1 MVIYEKMNS
10 TKNLQKWLP
19 YTHWLFIIGCLC
31 WFSSLSIFNLGID
44 QELALFRTDQMVWLN
59 QGRWVNF
66 LISQYIYTQPVLYFF
81 PHLFFIGCAVAS
93 YLFILDSVSIPTTQY
108 KKALLLFPLFCA
120 HPFWFFINEFYANI
134 IPTSLGLLC
143 SAFAAW
149 LYSKELPLSKMGK
162 ISAQLIA
169 LSIAIGAYQAF
180 LFVAFALYIGVIL
193 WQMHSHNLKHN
204 VLRLLQAFGIIA
216 LALAVNYGCQSLLF
230 IIYSATPE
238 YTNNFI
244 NLHLILNEP
253 ITILRSVLNGIKRS
267 YWGSSSVYTSSLISY
282 GAIMIVGI
290 ISLIKTIPSA
300 MRWFG
305 LIVLA
310 GWLISPFSLNFL
322 SGAFAYSMPFR
333 TFLAVP
339 IVMCFVGL
347 AALMHIKNSKWLAVC
362 ISLTLI
368 GNVQILHA
376 HSRYASAKLLLIQH
390 DQQVAAQLMHRIYT
404 LIPDFQTQNQYN
416 VDVMG
421 GLPYS
426 PPYSNVISSVTN
438 ASFFSWDDGNPDRV
452 VYYLKTQGFY
462 GLSPSPNEQRASL
475 RPLYKDMPVW
485 PAQGSVKVQNNTI
498 LVKFADR

>member
-1 MVIYEKMNS
+1 MNS

-44 QELALFRTDQMVWLN
+44 QEFALFRTDQMVWLN

-81 PHLFFIGCAVAS
+81 PHLFFIGCAVIA
-93 YLFILDSVSIPTTQY
+93 YLFILDSVSIPATQY

-143 SAFAAW
+143 SAFAVW
-149 LYSKELPLSKMGK
+149 LYSKELPLSKISK

-193 WQMHSHNLKHN
+193 WQMHSHSLKHN
-204 VLRLLQAFGIIA
+204 VLRLLQALGIIA
-216 LALAVNYGCQSLLF
+216 LSLVANYGFQYLLF
-230 IIYSATPE
+230 IIYSAEPE
-238 YTNNFI
+238 YTNQF
-244 NLHLILNEP
+244 LHLHLVLEDPVPILKS
-253 ITILRSVLNGIKRS
+253 ILTGIKNS
-267 YWGSSSVYTSSLISY
+267 YWGEEAVYTSSLFGY
-282 GAIMIVGI
+282 GLIMIIGI
-290 ISLIKTIPSA
+290 ISLLKTMPRS

-322 SGAFAYSMPFR
+322 SGAFAYTMPFR

-339 IVMCFVGL
+339 IVMFFVGL
-347 AALMHIKNSKWLAVC
+347 TALMHIKNSKWLALC

-376 HSRYASAKLLLIQH
+376 HSRYTSAKLLLIQH
-390 DQQVAAQLMHRIYT
+390 DQQVAAQLMHRIYA
-404 LIPDFQTQNQYN
+404 LIPDFQASKPYN
-416 VDVMG
+416 LDVLG
-421 GLPYS
+421 GISYF
-426 PPYSNVISSVTN
+426 PPYSNVISSATN
-438 ASFFSWDDGNPDRV
+438 GSFFNWDDGNPYRII
-452 VYYLKTQGFY
+452 YYLQALGFR
-462 GLSPSPNEQRASL
+462 GLTVNPNYEQRASL
-475 RPLYKDMPVW
+475 RPLYNDMPVW